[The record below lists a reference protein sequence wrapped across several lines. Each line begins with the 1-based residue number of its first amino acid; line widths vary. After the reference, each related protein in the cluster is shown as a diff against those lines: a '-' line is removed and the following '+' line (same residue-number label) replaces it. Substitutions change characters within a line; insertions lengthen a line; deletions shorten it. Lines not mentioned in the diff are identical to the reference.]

1 MQSIHNA
8 GFVHL
13 DLKPA
18 NVLINFEGILKIGDF
33 GMAAAL
39 PVEKG
44 PDFEGDREYLALEVL
59 RGEIDKPADI
69 FSLGLIMLEIAA
81 NVKLPDNGATWTA
94 LRKGD
99 FSEVP
104 MLTQEASPVLRDATG
119 MPIDE
124 SDRVSSSDEGGL
136 AKHSRR
142 NLSYR
147 SAGNLFGLSK
157 KTELLEP
164 PNFMQDP
171 EDASSLDTVVQ
182 WLLTAEPVCRPTIS
196 QVLEL
201 PALHWVMSRQRAGAT
216 VYEGNW
222 GPSDESLEPRTPITL
237 EASPSA
243 DTEMTDV

>member
-1 MQSIHNA
+1 MQYIHSA

-18 NVLINFEGILKIGDF
+18 NVLTNFEGTLKIGDF

-59 RGEIDKPADI
+59 RGEIDKPADV

-81 NVKLPDNGATWTA
+81 NVKLPENGATWTA

-124 SDRVSSSDEGGL
+124 ADRVSSDEGAS
-136 AKHSRR
+136 AKPSRR
-142 NLSYR
+142 NFGYR

-164 PNFMQDP
+164 PKFMRDP
-171 EDASSLDTVVQ
+171 EDGSSLDAVVQ
-182 WLLTAEPVCRPTIS
+182 SLLTAEPVYRPTIS

-201 PALHWVMSRQRAGAT
+201 PALHWVTSRQRAGAT